1 MERETSPFKGA
12 AYSVCTLL
20 LVLLSFF
27 PFEITFIAAAEDQ
40 AAVPLEI
47 KDIKFKLKEDGKEAV
62 YIYSNCHF
70 ATSVFALNGGNPR
83 LVIDIKDLPAY
94 KKGPS
99 KIVVNGRFIKQIR
112 THFHDKS
119 KTLRVVLDH
128 EPSMNYVVNQVFFE
142 AEKVF
147 VIEVQE
153 QQKDKGK

>member
-1 MERETSPFKGA
+1 MEREISPFKGA
-12 AYSVCTLL
+12 ACSVCTLL

-47 KDIKFKLKEDGKEAV
+47 KDIKFKLKEDGKEVV
-62 YIYSNCHF
+62 YIYSNRVF
-70 ATSVFALNGGNPR
+70 APSVFALNGGNPR

-99 KIVVNGRFIKQIR
+99 KIVVNGRFIRQIR

-128 EPSMNYVVNQVFFE
+128 DPSMNYVINQIFFG
-142 AEKVF
+142 AEKIY
-147 VIEVQE
+147 VIEVEE
-153 QQKDKGK
+153 QQERDGK